1 MVDIAPSILSAD
13 FTALGD
19 VLERIRVA
27 DRVHLDVMDGHF
39 VPNISFGPPVIA
51 SVRERTELPLD
62 VHLMVERPADYV
74 DELAALGVQTITVH
88 AEACTHLFRTIDEIQ
103 AHGVD
108 AGVAIN
114 PATSVHVID
123 EVLGHV
129 DRVLVM
135 SVDPGFAGQEFI
147 PSVLSKVRTLDRSSD
162 VEIGLDGGI
171 TPANAP
177 DCIDAGGDVLVSGS
191 ALFEGDSVA
200 ETVRELQQPT
210 EIEYR

>member
-13 FTALGD
+13 LTALGD
-19 VLERIRVA
+19 ALERIRVA

-51 SVRERTELPLD
+51 SVRERTQLPLD

-74 DELAALGVQTITVH
+74 ADLAALDVQTITVH
-88 AEACTHLFRTIDEIQ
+88 AEVCPHLFRTVDEIQ

-114 PATSVHVID
+114 PATSLEAVEAI
-123 EVLGHV
+123 LGRV

-135 SVDPGFAGQEFI
+135 SVDPGFAGQSFLPE
-147 PSVLSKVRTLDRSSD
+147 VLPKVRTLDATSD
-162 VEIGLDGGI
+162 VEIEVDGGI
-171 TPANAP
+171 TPVNAP

-191 ALFEGDSVA
+191 AIFESDSVA
-200 ETVRELQQPT
+200 ETVRALRQPR
-210 EIEYR
+210 EIESR